1 MKSFHSLLLFVL
13 LSFGIGALTACSVKK
28 DDSDGTN
35 VKGLVEAHMS
45 AFEEAWTSGDGSKVG
60 AFYAEDAVRIVF
72 SMQTPLYGRDAISQ
86 NFSAGFSQDEG
97 DPLLSLT
104 LVEAREMGEGVIMA
118 VGEWEA
124 PNEGQGIRGAWLN
137 VYRSDGQ
144 TLSSVFDHAVVYNPV
159 TDLTQVERVFDE
171 VHKGEGSDM
180 VERAIARYTS
190 LTNAG
195 DIAGLSVQM
204 FEEDGVQVT
213 ENGILKGHEAL
224 ASGIQPPP
232 EGVRLTAQ
240 SYGYRPVSDD
250 LVINWGGYQIESS
263 EGGLLSFGQWGNL
276 LRVVDGELILVVE
289 AAGAHSA
296 D

>member
-1 MKSFHSLLLFVL
+1 MRRLTSPSIVVLLLFA
-13 LSFGIGALTACSVKK
+13 IGTLTACSTKN
-28 DDSDGTN
+28 DDSDSAN
-35 VKGLVEAHMS
+35 VMDLVEAHLS
-45 AFEEAWTSGDGSKVG
+45 TFEEAWSTGDASKVG
-60 AFYAEDAVRIVF
+60 ALYAEDAVRIVF
-72 SMQTPLYGRDAISQ
+72 RMQTPLYGRDAISQ
-86 NFSAGFSQDEG
+86 DFAALFAEDEG
-97 DPLLSLT
+97 DPLLALT
-104 LVEAREMGEGVIMA
+104 LVEAREMADGVIMA
-118 VGEWEA
+118 VGEWGA
-124 PNEGQGIRGAWLN
+124 PNNGIGGAFLN

-144 TLSSVFDHAVVYNPV
+144 TLTSVFDHAVVYNPV

-204 FEEDGVQVT
+204 FEEDGVQIT

-224 ASGIQPPP
+224 TSGIQPPP
-232 EGVRLTAQ
+232 DGVRLTAQ

-263 EGGLLSFGQWGNL
+263 EGGLLGFGQWGNL

-289 AAGAHSA
+289 AAGAHSV

>member
-1 MKSFHSLLLFVL
+1 
-13 LSFGIGALTACSVKK
+13 
-28 DDSDGTN
+28 
-35 VKGLVEAHMS
+35 
-45 AFEEAWTSGDGSKVG
+45 
-60 AFYAEDAVRIVF
+60 
-72 SMQTPLYGRDAISQ
+72 
-86 NFSAGFSQDEG
+86 
-97 DPLLSLT
+97 
-104 LVEAREMGEGVIMA
+104 MGEGVIMA